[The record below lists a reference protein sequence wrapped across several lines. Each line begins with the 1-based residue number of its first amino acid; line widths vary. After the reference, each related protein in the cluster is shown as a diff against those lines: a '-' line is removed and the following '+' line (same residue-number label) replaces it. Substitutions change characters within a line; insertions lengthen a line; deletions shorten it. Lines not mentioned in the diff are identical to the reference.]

1 MSKIMY
7 YNLVPSFAICDTNKD
22 DGLTMD
28 ELHAPECLDF
38 VPALTGIDLEEVDL
52 TFDMFDANGNGVVS
66 MTESL
71 EAIQLLINELA

>member
-28 ELHAPECLDF
+28 ELNAPECLDF
-38 VPALTGIDLEEVDL
+38 LPWTGIDLEEVDL